1 MNKELLNR
9 YEVNE
14 QKKNSWI
21 SLKLLKEYR
30 IIE

>member
-9 YEVNE
+9 YKVNE